1 MLDFVV
7 FGLLVLGFATFV
19 TVHVAL
25 CVALLFSRPTTPRGR
40 RWHGAVAL
48 LIPPLAAIWGW
59 RERRHKT
66 VVVWLFALV
75 VYGVAR
81 IIALAM

>member
-1 MLDFVV
+1 MLDFAV

-25 CVALLFSRPTTPRGR
+25 CVALVLSHPPRWR
-40 RWHGAVAL
+40 GAVAL
-48 LIPPLAAIWGW
+48 LVPPLAAIWGW
-59 RERRHKT
+59 RERRRKT
-66 VVVWLFALV
+66 VVLWLFALL